1 MAWARLVSSWVNVDV
16 MDIPGTLSRDSKLLS
31 WSHTFF
37 FLCLLHYRVSHSF
50 TLAVRVSKNV
60 SCVAFC
66 PHVLDNRGGAHFIS
80 TWEIDTLR
88 PVLPRL
94 IPLGF
99 PALLCRAADL
109 AGCCWTFFT
118 GLTVL
123 HTRGISCWT
132 LNSAPIIKFF
142 MHLSVI
148 LCFLQNKSSVSYPC
162 YMLPMVFLAGPWRSK
177 SGISFIGLI
186 LYKEDPRELP
196 STSTTV
202 GL

>member
-1 MAWARLVSSWVNVDV
+1 MSSWVNVDV

-109 AGCCWTFFT
+109 AGC
-118 GLTVL
+118 
-123 HTRGISCWT
+123 
-132 LNSAPIIKFF
+132 
-142 MHLSVI
+142 
-148 LCFLQNKSSVSYPC
+148 
-162 YMLPMVFLAGPWRSK
+162 FLAAEDEADIK
-177 SGISFIGLI
+177 STLHLGAAEADSSALSLESCGQL
-186 LYKEDPRELP
+186 
-196 STSTTV
+196 
-202 GL
+202 